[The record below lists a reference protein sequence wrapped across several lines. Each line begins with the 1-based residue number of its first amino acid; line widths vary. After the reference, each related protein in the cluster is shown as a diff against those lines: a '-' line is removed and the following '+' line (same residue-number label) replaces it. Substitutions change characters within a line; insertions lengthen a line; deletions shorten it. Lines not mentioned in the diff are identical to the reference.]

1 MIHKTLRGGALMKGT
16 ENARFLVHLGI
27 KFAFVLGLSLL
38 GMAGLVAIVGGMG
51 ESMQMARDAATGVA
65 TVNIGMSTV
74 QAIVLGFAVTGAT
87 LNVTSL
93 VLWIYLKLWE
103 TIHENDPD

>member
-1 MIHKTLRGGALMKGT
+1 MKGT

-27 KFAFVLGLSLL
+27 KFAFVFGLSLL
-38 GMAGLVAIVGGMG
+38 GIAGLVAIVGG
-51 ESMQMARDAATGVA
+51 SMEMARDATELT
-65 TVNIGMSTV
+65 TVNSGMSSV
-74 QAIVLGFAVTGAT
+74 QTLILGFAVTGAT